1 MDELAYK
8 IAMENRRMIYNLVIA
23 LAQKGVIS
31 YDEAREIEEFEEIES
46 PAEGE
51 KDIEIKIEKKS
62 EAELV
67 EEITLLNAEIVKLKA
82 RLDKIEDLARSGFT
96 EELSKKPKEQ
106 LFMARAQKLAE
117 IYQIFIYDL

>member
-23 LAQKGVIS
+23 LTQKGVIS
-31 YDEAREIEEFEEIES
+31 YDEAREIEEIES

-51 KDIEIKIEKKS
+51 NDIEIKIKKKS
-62 EAELV
+62 EAELI
-67 EEITLLNAEIVKLKA
+67 EEIALLNFDISQLKA
-82 RLDKIEDLARSGFT
+82 RLEKIEDLARSGFT
-96 EELSKKPKEQ
+96 EELSKKPKDQ

>member
-1 MDELAYK
+1 MDELTYK
-8 IAMENRRMIYNLVIA
+8 IAMENRRMIYNLVIT
-23 LAQKGVIS
+23 LAQKGVIT
-31 YDEAREIEEFEEIES
+31 YDEAREIEEIEA

-62 EAELV
+62 EAELI

-82 RLDKIEDLARSGFT
+82 RLDKIDDIARSGFR
-96 EELSKKPKEQ
+96 EELSKKPKDQ